1 MDSFW
6 ILFVAIFDA
15 LLIAGALFM
24 LIRDGSKPVRVWS
37 WILLIVFLPYIGSI
51 AYFSLGMNL
60 RKRKL
65 FDLKR
70 KIDYDQF
77 ENFVAESSA
86 IAEEEVIDRGDVTTK
101 YIHLIRLLTR
111 VNSSIISFNNSIRI
125 LNDGPDTFEAI
136 FEACEQAEQYIHL
149 QYYIFIKGDLAD
161 RFAEIFER
169 KIKQGVQVRLIYDA
183 VGSFESNQRHLRR
196 MREIGVQV
204 EAFMPVRFGR
214 LARLNYRNHRKIL
227 IVDGRVGFTG
237 GINVDDKYIS
247 GDKALGHWTDTHLRI
262 EGMSVNFLHFV
273 FLTDWLF
280 VSKEN
285 LISRSML
292 RQFDFVGDTP
302 VQIVSSGPDTDYPN
316 ILQQYL
322 YILYQAKKYVYIVNP
337 YLVPDA
343 TLSMA
348 LKTVALSG
356 IDVRIIV
363 PARSESPMIHWT
375 VRSYFGRFLS
385 TGVKIYLYQKGFI
398 HSKVIIS
405 DDHICSI
412 GTANL
417 DIRSFE
423 QNFEVNA
430 LIYDRKVTMEMK
442 EQITK
447 FKEDSHLLTL
457 EEHDARSDFDRIREK
472 LARLSSPLM

>member
-1 MDSFW
+1 MDIIW
-6 ILFVAIFDA
+6 IYISSIVVFVIAGSAIFMV
-15 LLIAGALFM
+15 L
-24 LIRDGSKPVRVWS
+24 RDGSKPVRMWT
-37 WILLIVFLPYIGSI
+37 WILLIIFLPFIGSV

-77 ENFVAESSA
+77 ENFIARYSA
-86 IAEEEVIDRGDVTTK
+86 LAEEAVLARNDVTTK

-111 VNSSIISFNNSIRI
+111 VNSSIISFNNKVRI
-125 LNDGPDTFEAI
+125 LNDGPDTFESI
-136 FEACEQAEQYIHL
+136 FEACEQAEEYIHL

-161 RFAEIFER
+161 RFTEIFER
-169 KIKQGVQVRLIYDA
+169 KIKQGVVVRLIYDA
-183 VGSFESNQRHLRR
+183 VGSFEPRQTHLRR

-227 IVDGRVGFTG
+227 IVDGQVGFTG
-237 GINVDDKYIS
+237 GINVDDKYIK
-247 GDKALGHWTDTHLRI
+247 GDPLLGQWADTHLRI
-262 EGMSVNFLHFV
+262 EGMAVNFLHFV
-273 FLTDWLF
+273 FLSDWLF
-280 VSKEN
+280 VSGEN
-285 LISRSML
+285 LIAASML
-292 RQFDFVGDTP
+292 KQFDHMGDTP

-322 YILYQAKKYVYIVNP
+322 YILYEAKDYVYIINP
-337 YLVPDA
+337 YLIPDA

-348 LKTVALSG
+348 IKTVALSG
-356 IDVRIIV
+356 IDVRIIL
-363 PARSESPMIHWT
+363 PAKSESAMIHWT
-375 VRSYFGRFLS
+375 VRSYLGRFLS
-385 TGVKIYLYQKGFI
+385 TGVKIYMYEEGFI

-430 LIYDRKVTMEMK
+430 LIYDREVSLKMK
-442 EQITK
+442 DQFYK
-447 FKEDSHLLTL
+447 YKEDSKLLTL
-457 EEHDARSDFDRIREK
+457 EEHDKRSDLDRMKEK
-472 LARLSSPLM
+472 LARLLSPLM